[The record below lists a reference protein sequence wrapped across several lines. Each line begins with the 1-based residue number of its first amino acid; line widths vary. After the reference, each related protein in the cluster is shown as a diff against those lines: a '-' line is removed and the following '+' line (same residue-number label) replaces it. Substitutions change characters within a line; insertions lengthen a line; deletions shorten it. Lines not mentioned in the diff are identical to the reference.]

1 MIKATADEK
10 NIQVTKTKL
19 VTTKSS
25 IESTI
30 VDYAE
35 RNRIDPIVIGT
46 TGHSGFNKLIPG
58 GVTTGVS

>member
-1 MIKATADEK
+1 MIKATANEK

-46 TGHSGFNKLIPG
+46 T
-58 GVTTGVS
+58 